1 MMKIILPIRLK
12 TTLRDF
18 IHRSIFPLLINNLKK
33 IALASQS
40 KKGDG
45 NNIIES
51 KKEKDD
57 SDKIIEDKKE
67 KVDEDKVIENKK
79 EKEKDDEDKKIE
91 NIENK
96 KEKEKEKGDEEN
108 KVKPKEEKSDSSNSI
123 GDNIIELRREEAEKR
138 RGLKSSFYKSY
149 SKQMKKKEIK
159 NIFVEYAVYKWNKL
173 LHGLA
178 KEINSNKGLVL
189 EKIKK

>member
-12 TTLRDF
+12 TTLREF

-33 IALASQS
+33 IALASHS
-40 KKGDG
+40 KKGDDK
-45 NNIIES
+45 NIIES

-57 SDKIIEDKKE
+57 GDKI
-67 KVDEDKVIENKK
+67 IENKK
-79 EKEKDDEDKKIE
+79 EKGDDKNIIESKKEKDDIDKE
-91 NIENK
+91 IENK
-96 KEKEKEKGDEEN
+96 KEKGDDKNIIESKKEKSEHDNG
-108 KVKPKEEKSDSSNSI
+108 I

-138 RGLKSSFYKSY
+138 RSLKSSFYKSY
-149 SKQMKKKEIK
+149 CSKQLKKKEIK
-159 NIFVEYAVYKWNKL
+159 NILAEYAVYKWNKS

>member
-1 MMKIILPIRLK
+1 MKIILPIRLK

-18 IHRSIFPLLINNLKK
+18 IYRSIFPLLINNLKK